1 MRKNSI
7 LYNLREQLEQDA
19 VDGNLPETFR
29 VYFKNTL
36 VAICHAMED
45 HVLRTGVKSKDL
57 PLMISTFQQGKWYL
71 EEADRYQELA
81 KHAQDVVIMAVESS
95 GFTQHPTGSMEN
107 VHLLSLST
115 DDPVAEEWNLIIL
128 APDYAAACLCQE
140 LTEEDYGPGGR
151 PEEDLD
157 RKFYGLW
164 TFDESLVY
172 QAAHLALDR
181 IGVYDPP
188 LERSMRARA
197 EAIHKIETTKQE
209 DLSGVITQIVANL
222 QETEDKL
229 FAYSAETER
238 LLQPTPLG
246 RNLTANKLQAFL
258 RIAQQVDAKD
268 PYNPMASLQVA
279 ALAET
284 LGQMLQLS
292 PLSIRRLRLA
302 ALLHRVGLAQAS
314 QTLFLK
320 AEDDL
325 NDQEREILENHPMH
339 AVKLLGAMP
348 ELNAITQIIARKK
361 EAWDGSGKPDGLK
374 GEEIPQGSRILG
386 LVAHFQK
393 MTQPRG
399 TRPALTLGEAFAR
412 CQEEAGRLWDPKL
425 VETLGHVVRLAE
437 MGFLNMP
444 TRPQAIPSSWLSG
457 YMETTSTK
465 QFRGA
470 DLRESRLEGK
480 DLSGAD
486 FTSANLEQAQ
496 LAGAD
501 LTGIQAFQANLRA
514 SLRGA
519 DLTGAHMNKADLRNA
534 DLRGAIL
541 VGAQLNQASLA
552 GSFLGGAN
560 LSGMSMLESDLRGSD
575 LRGTDLTGTN
585 LEGAD
590 LSGANLTG
598 ANLEG
603 ANLEGANLTG
613 AYLTGANLRNSN
625 LLCANLESAILTGAE
640 LSGACLRGT
649 ELDTQAVPAE
659 ELV

>member
-1 MRKNSI
+1 VRKNSI
-7 LYNLREQLEQDA
+7 LYNLREKLEQDSA
-19 VDGNLPETFR
+19 DGNLPETFR

-45 HVLRTGVKSKDL
+45 HILRTGAKAKDL
-57 PLMISTFQQGKWYL
+57 PLMITTFQQGKWYL
-71 EEADRYQELA
+71 EEAERYQELA
-81 KHAQDVVIMAVESS
+81 QHAQDIVIMAVEGS
-95 GFTQHPTGSMEN
+95 GFAQHPTGSLEN
-107 VHLLSLST
+107 VHLLRLAT

-140 LTEEDYGPGGR
+140 LTDEDYGPEGR
-151 PEEDLD
+151 PEEDLE

-164 TFDESLVY
+164 TFDEALVY
-172 QAAHLALDR
+172 QSAHIALDR
-181 IGVYDPP
+181 IGVYDSQ
-188 LERSMRARA
+188 LEKSMRERV
-197 EAIHKIETTKQE
+197 EAIHKIDTTKQE
-209 DLSGVITQIVANL
+209 DLSSVIAQIVANL

-238 LLQPTPLG
+238 LLQPTPAG

-284 LGQMLQLS
+284 LGQMLQLP
-292 PLSIRRLRLA
+292 PLTIRRLRLA

-314 QTLFLK
+314 QTIFLK
-320 AEDDL
+320 AEQDRTE
-325 NDQEREILENHPMH
+325 QEQEIFDNHPLQG
-339 AVKLLGAMP
+339 VKLLGAMP
-348 ELNAITQIIARKK
+348 ELNAVTQIIAREK

-374 GEEIPQGSRILG
+374 GEEIPLGSRILR
-386 LVAHFQK
+386 LVIRFQK
-393 MTQPRG
+393 MTHPRG
-399 TRPALTLGEAFAR
+399 TRPAFSLGEAFAR
-412 CQEEAGRLWDPKL
+412 CQEDAGRLWDPKL

-457 YMETTSTK
+457 YTETASTK
-465 QFRGA
+465 QFQGA

-486 FTSANLEQAQ
+486 FTGANLEQAQ

-501 LTGIQAFQANLRA
+501 LTGIRAFQANLRA

-534 DLRGAIL
+534 DLRGAVL
-541 VGAQLNQASLA
+541 VGAQLDQASLA

-560 LSGMSMLESDLRGSD
+560 LSGMSMLETDLRGSD
-575 LRGTDLTGTN
+575 LRGSDLSGSN

-613 AYLTGANLRNSN
+613 ACLVGASLRNSN
-625 LLCANLESAILTGAE
+625 LLCANLESTMLMGTDLE
-640 LSGACLRGT
+640 GACLRGT
-649 ELDTQAVPAE
+649 SLDAQAVPAE
-659 ELV
+659 VM

>member
-1 MRKNSI
+1 VRKNSI
-7 LYNLREQLEQDA
+7 LYNLREKLEQDSA
-19 VDGNLPETFR
+19 DGNLPETFR
-29 VYFKNTL
+29 IYFKNTL

-45 HVLRTGVKSKDL
+45 HILRTGAKAKDL
-57 PLMISTFQQGKWYL
+57 PLMITTFQQGKWYL
-71 EEADRYQELA
+71 EEAERYQELA
-81 KHAQDVVIMAVESS
+81 HHAQDIVIMAVEDS
-95 GFTQHPTGSMEN
+95 GFAQHPTGSLEN
-107 VHLLSLST
+107 VHLLRLAT

-140 LTEEDYGPGGR
+140 LTAEDYGPEGR
-151 PEEDLD
+151 PEDLE

-164 TFDESLVY
+164 TFDEALVY
-172 QAAHLALDR
+172 QSAHIALDR
-181 IGVYDPP
+181 IGVYDPQ
-188 LERSMRARA
+188 LEKSMRARV

-209 DLSGVITQIVANL
+209 DLSSVIAQIVTNL

-238 LLQPTPLG
+238 LLQPTLVG

-284 LGQMLQLS
+284 LGQMLQLP
-292 PLSIRRLRLA
+292 PLAIRRLRLA

-320 AEDDL
+320 AEEDL
-325 NDQEREILENHPMH
+325 TDQERDLLDNHPMH
-339 AVKLLGAMP
+339 GVKLLGAMP
-348 ELNAITQIIARKK
+348 ELNAITQLIARKK

-374 GEEIPQGSRILG
+374 GEEIPLGSRILG
-386 LVAHFQK
+386 LVAHFQR

-399 TRPALTLGEAFAR
+399 TRPALSLGEAFAR
-412 CQEEAGRLWDPKL
+412 CQEDAGRLWDPKL

-457 YMETTSTK
+457 YTETASTK

-486 FTSANLEQAQ
+486 FTGANLEQAQ

-501 LTGIQAFQANLRA
+501 LTGIRAFQANLRA

-541 VGAQLNQASLA
+541 VGAQLDQASLA

-560 LSGMSMLESDLRGSD
+560 LSGMSLLETDLRGSD
-575 LRGTDLTGTN
+575 LRGSDLSGSN

-590 LSGANLTG
+590 LSGANLMG

-613 AYLTGANLRNSN
+613 ACLVGASLRNSN
-625 LLCANLESAILTGAE
+625 LLCANLESTMLTGTDLE
-640 LSGACLRGT
+640 GACLRGT
-649 ELDTQAVPAE
+649 SLDTEAVPTA
-659 ELV
+659 VM